1 MTNKVKASPE
11 GQKII
16 ETARTEKGRR
26 TGWAKEDCHQAL
38 TDASLYQLQN
48 VILPALGISVKDN
61 PNPTLNLK
69 TLKAIIDKNCIKPPI
84 NEYSRVTLTIFTD
97 DSKQKVLTIIN
108 QIIAKDYTDLH
119 LNDFYNFFD
128 KYKLRTDRI
137 TDIKWRNFSS
147 GKLIDKD
154 IFIAF
159 CEVLG
164 VSWEE
169 VVDQETPFKHKD
181 STKTTLLVEVLNTFN
196 HKEQKDLVC
205 SNLASSHAP
214 KAFLVINSCSYR
226 RTWMLRRIEYEIK
239 TFGKEVQ
246 PEDFFSNS
254 EHTSLS
260 INDLT
265 SIFNEKFN
273 ERHPAQSLNEVLK
286 SKYIFLII
294 NVDDYHLNDFKDL
307 INKFWKPILAR
318 VNPEKSGKILMFM
331 ISSDEKNDWQ
341 TEWKNCDILKD
352 AIAELTPAN
361 PFQAQDLIEILPR
374 IALKLDKTLKEDPV
388 TLSQSIL
395 EKGQGGTE
403 KIIRALYGQF
413 DCKTEDLIRQW
424 QNYPHR

>member
-1 MTNKVKASPE
+1 MNNKLKVSPDR
-11 GQKII
+11 QKQI
-16 ETARTEKGRR
+16 ETARRGKGW
-26 TGWAKEDCHQAL
+26 TTDQCSQAL
-38 TDASLYQLQN
+38 PAASLYQFKN
-48 VILPALGISVKDN
+48 VILPALGISIQDKL
-61 PNPTLNLK
+61 NPTLKLNWLK
-69 TLKAIIDKNCIKPPI
+69 KIIEKNKITKAIDQ
-84 NEYSRVTLTIFTD
+84 YSTITSNIFTD
-97 DSKQKVLTIIN
+97 NSKLQSLISIN
-108 QIIAKDYTDLH
+108 QLIKDGNEGLK
-119 LNDFYNFFD
+119 LNDLFYN
-128 KYKLRTDRI
+128 YGLITDRI
-137 TDIKWRNFSS
+137 TYRNWKYFLS
-147 GKLIDKD
+147 GKLIDED

-159 CEVLG
+159 CSVLG

-169 VVDQETPFKHKD
+169 VIDQETPVKHKEFKHKD
-181 STKTTLLVEVLNTFN
+181 STETSLLVEVLNTFN

-226 RTWMLRRIEYEIK
+226 RTWMLRRIAYEIE
-239 TFGKEVQ
+239 TFGKEVK
-246 PEDFFSNS
+246 PEDFLSNS
-254 EHTSLS
+254 KHTSPS

-265 SIFNEKFN
+265 SIFNERFN
-273 ERHPAQSLNEVLK
+273 ERSPAQSLNEVLK

-294 NVDDYHLNDFKDL
+294 NVDDYYLNDFKNL
-307 INKFWKPILAR
+307 INEFWKPILAR
-318 VNPEKSGKILMFM
+318 VNPEKPGKILMFM
-331 ISSDEKNDWQ
+331 ISSDRGNDWQ